1 MDNQDFQAKL
11 AHLMNQIDT
20 LPESEQSDL
29 RKLADETQNRH
40 NRMKKTMGDLQES
53 LDSLRLTVKY
63 LVFDLEATRREN
75 RFLRALID
83 AEEGESTDD
92 KA

>member
-1 MDNQDFQAKL
+1 MNDKDFQSKL
-11 AHLMNQIDT
+11 ASLMSQIDS

-29 RKLADETQNRH
+29 RRLAEETQNRH
-40 NRMKKTMGDLQES
+40 ARMKQTMGDLQES

-83 AEEGESTDD
+83 AEEGESTDE
-92 KA
+92 